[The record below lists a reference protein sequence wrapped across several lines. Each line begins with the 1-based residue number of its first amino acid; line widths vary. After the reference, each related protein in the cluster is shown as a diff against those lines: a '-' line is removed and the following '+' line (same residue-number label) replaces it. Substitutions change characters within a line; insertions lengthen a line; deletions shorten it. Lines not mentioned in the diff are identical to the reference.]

1 MARHLHAKR
10 ARVGGAFPHAAFTAT
25 GKTSGSTVSGDSR
38 TPVTLTRSCWEL
50 TNAPSEHAE
59 RVLECSERNGVV
71 YAQAIRSSDCRL
83 RNEEGTSLVAGV
95 RYALPSEA
103 EVEVVE
109 NGSVVESIF
118 LEAHDA
124 PSAQDLQNDMSLQ
137 MFKSQ
142 FAQSASKEVLD
153 QLEGHDE
160 SRR

>member
-1 MARHLHAKR
+1 
-10 ARVGGAFPHAAFTAT
+10 
-25 GKTSGSTVSGDSR
+25 
-38 TPVTLTRSCWEL
+38 
-50 TNAPSEHAE
+50 
-59 RVLECSERNGVV
+59 VV

-142 FAQSASKEVLD
+142 FAQSASKEVLE

-160 SRR
+160 LRQ